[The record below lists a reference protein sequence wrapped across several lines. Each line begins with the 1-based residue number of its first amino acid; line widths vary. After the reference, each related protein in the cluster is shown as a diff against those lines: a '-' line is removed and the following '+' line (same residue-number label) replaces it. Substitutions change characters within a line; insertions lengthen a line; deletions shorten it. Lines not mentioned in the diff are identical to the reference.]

1 MSKKAFLSLNAM
13 DKIMREAGAERV
25 ADDAKEA
32 LALVLEQKGKEIAQE
47 AKKFA
52 EHAGRK
58 TIIDKDIQLA
68 IQNR

>member
-13 DKIMREAGAERV
+13 DKIMREVGAERV

-32 LALVLEQKGKEIAQE
+32 LALVLEQQGKEIARE

-68 IQNR
+68 IQSK